1 MWEIIQNEYKTI
13 ENSQK
18 EDFRMIKKQP
28 QWSYK
33 DQNDQSLT

>member
-1 MWEIIQNEYKTI
+1 MQNVRKLSKTI

-18 EDFRMIKKQP
+18 EDFRIIKKQP

>member
-1 MWEIIQNEYKTI
+1 MQNVRKLYKTI

-18 EDFRMIKKQP
+18 EDFRIIKKQP